1 LVCKCK
7 YFTRICLER
16 IREAM
21 LHHRWQEAAEY
32 MVFYPQKLEGSEIE
46 YRQNREL
53 IWRISIELLHH
64 MPNSKLE
71 DYNNIH
77 ERMKHLGVKI
87 YLKVSLEQSFHL
99 MLCGQIEEAKQLL
112 AIGESWRYGKESASQ
127 HQTAKLIQAYRS
139 LLDYVIWCDKK
150 FTLDDTDDDSVT
162 YQDMHSYFRQ
172 ASVHLKEIF
181 KNPGVWDPFIVSY
194 VEMLEFYDDHEEALK
209 ILNDY
214 AYDDT
219 FPPNPNAH
227 VFLYQYLKRRGA
239 SDKKLTKVL
248 KVKQQIQKKGDIKK
262 ALGIVMDMLDFAC
275 WRKELEVWRSLNDII
290 GKLNS
295 GLNWKDILSETVE
308 PRKDWWPALHFTSF
322 HAAQDSKENPE
333 LMKLKAPVAKI
344 FCPGK

>member
-1 LVCKCK
+1 LQITEGLQIHKK
-7 YFTRICLER
+7 FNISYGSRFRHSTRICLER

-150 FTLDDTDDDSVT
+150 FTLDDTD
-162 YQDMHSYFRQ
+162 MHSYFRQ

-295 GLNWKDILSETVE
+295 GYEHDTTPPDCQTLAE
-308 PRKDWWPALHFTSF
+308 
-322 HAAQDSKENPE
+322 
-333 LMKLKAPVAKI
+333 M
-344 FCPGK
+344 

>member
-1 LVCKCK
+1 RGVKLILVQGR
-7 YFTRICLER
+7 FRHSTRICLER

-248 KVKQQIQKKGDIKK
+248 KGSYR
-262 ALGIVMDMLDFAC
+262 C
-275 WRKELEVWRSLNDII
+275 
-290 GKLNS
+290 
-295 GLNWKDILSETVE
+295 
-308 PRKDWWPALHFTSF
+308 
-322 HAAQDSKENPE
+322 
-333 LMKLKAPVAKI
+333 LKS
-344 FCPGK
+344 